1 MIIDLDKYINRT
13 IEFKLN
19 GELIKVQELTPSL
32 FKKVSE
38 YEMTENP
45 KEIYT
50 KQVELTTEMLNR
62 NTSAVKFTVEEIEKL
77 PQSVVNKI
85 YVSIVSFTKE
95 PLNDPNS

>member
-32 FKKVSE
+32 FKKVTE
-38 YEMTENP
+38 YEMTEDP
-45 KEIYT
+45 KEIYSR
-50 KQVELTTEMLNR
+50 QVELTTEMLNR
-62 NTSAVKFTVEEIEKL
+62 NTSGKKFTTKDLYEL
-77 PQSVVNKI
+77 PQSAVNKI

>member
-38 YEMTENP
+38 YEMTEDP